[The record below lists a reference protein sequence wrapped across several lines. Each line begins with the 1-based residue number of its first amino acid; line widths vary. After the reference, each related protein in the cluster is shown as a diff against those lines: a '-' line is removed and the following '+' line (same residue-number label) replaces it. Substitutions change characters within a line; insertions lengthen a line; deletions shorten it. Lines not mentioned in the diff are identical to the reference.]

1 MAIKEFEI
9 DDFNEL
15 ISILIQDSYYS
26 NTSNRTKL
34 TLLRQYSEIII
45 RKIINMG
52 EGEPLL
58 LGDVGCA
65 NLQTN
70 EANKGK
76 IGERSNDD
84 LSSRNNSESSILGK

>member
-45 RKIINMG
+45 RK
-52 EGEPLL
+52 
-58 LGDVGCA
+58 
-65 NLQTN
+65 
-70 EANKGK
+70 
-76 IGERSNDD
+76 
-84 LSSRNNSESSILGK
+84 NN

>member
-58 LGDVGCA
+58 LGDVLHPKKGTKVHEK
-65 NLQTN
+65 LQLL
-70 EANKGK
+70 EKWRLK
-76 IGERSNDD
+76 EFQEI
-84 LSSRNNSESSILGK
+84 I